1 MEIYLIRHSMTEG
14 NKEKRYI
21 GTTDEPLCAEGIE
34 LLKEY
39 SGRYPKPAHIYI
51 SPMKRCI
58 QSAEIIYPQMMMEG
72 KYSIME
78 DLRECDF
85 GRFENHNYI
94 ELSGD
99 MQYQAWID
107 SGGKLP
113 FPDGESREG
122 FTERTR
128 NCFRDVL
135 KDALQHSW
143 ARIAVVAHGGT
154 VMSIMEEYARGED
167 GQSAG
172 SYYDY
177 QVENGEGYELRIT
190 ENDLYDGGTCGR
202 LFTGS
207 DVRGSKVA
215 VSSGAPDR
223 TSDLGNGT
231 NYKKLPSGK

>member
-14 NKEKRYI
+14 NKEKRYS

-99 MQYQAWID
+99 M
-107 SGGKLP
+107 
-113 FPDGESREG
+113 
-122 FTERTR
+122 RTR

-177 QVENGEGYELRIT
+177 QVKNGEGYELRIT
-190 ENDLYDGGTCGR
+190 ENDLYDGGTCNW

-215 VSSGAPDR
+215 VSSSAPDR